1 MRKITFLM
9 AVLFATMFINAEVI
23 TVENFSTV
31 PLAETETDCNV
42 NVQGIT
48 MAFHGTILDATFN
61 GVTWRTLRVYAE
73 NTITISYASQ
83 IAKIEVIGMAKKGA
97 NITASTGTVSGGD
110 YSAATADTY
119 KYENGFTEPLFVVTD
134 IKSNT
139 VTLTPIKQ
147 IRLYGIRVTTDATAV
162 NNTKADNMSMFVANR
177 TLMVEGV
184 ADGTMI
190 EIYSAT
196 GARIMMQELVNG
208 QVQLDNL
215 SKGVYVVRAG
225 NEKCKIVL

>member
-42 NVQGIT
+42 SVQGIT
-48 MAFHGTILDATFN
+48 MAFHGTILDATYN
-61 GVTWRTLRVYAE
+61 EETWRTLRVYAGQ
-73 NTITISYASQ
+73 TVTISYAST
-83 IAKIEVIGMAKKGA
+83 ISKIEVIGMAKKGA

-177 TLMVEGV
+177 TLMVEGI

>member
-61 GVTWRTLRVYAE
+61 EVTWRTLRVYAE